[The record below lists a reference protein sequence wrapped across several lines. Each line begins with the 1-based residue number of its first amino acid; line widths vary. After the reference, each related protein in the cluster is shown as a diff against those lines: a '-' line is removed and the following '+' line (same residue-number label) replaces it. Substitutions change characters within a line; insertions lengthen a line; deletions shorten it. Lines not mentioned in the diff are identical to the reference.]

1 MCACTS
7 GTIKPASGQICFTSP
22 AFHLKSS
29 DLGFR
34 AAWGNSG
41 ASGGGGGR
49 GEEADEA
56 EGRERQR
63 KKARR
68 ELAVPACI
76 AHVSGPSFAPRRQ
89 TPAHF
94 SLSNVDEP
102 ASVPGFLQT
111 Q

>member
-1 MCACTS
+1 MRAHQVQSNLRVDKYALRHRHFILKVLTLGSGQRGKIS
-7 GTIKPASGQICFTSP
+7 GT
-22 AFHLKSS
+22 
-29 DLGFR
+29 
-34 AAWGNSG
+34 
-41 ASGGGGGR
+41 SGGGGGR
-49 GEEADEA
+49 GEEAEEA

-76 AHVSGPSFAPRRQ
+76 AHVPGTGFAPRRQ

-94 SLSNVDEP
+94 SLSNADEP